1 MPLDADSILRDGL
14 VDLDNAETTA
24 VSETRN
30 GDGAVV
36 LDIRKTGIMGIVAVM
51 VCPDVPTAAA
61 DTLSGSIQASDHV
74 STDFKDVASYP
85 TLFALVRRLRIVSTT
100 GFVAADITGSITGT
114 DTGDTGTLRWYDRA
128 LETVGGIGDILIE
141 LDAAGDAFDDVDEVI
156 TAGTTGVGAVNGV
169 ISSITQA
176 LSYGIYT
183 VRFTTQKR
191 YVRVSNT
198 PSAGANWG
206 KVLVGLTNHWPQFA
220 GMQ

>member
-14 VDLDNAETTA
+14 VDLDNAEAIA

-36 LDIRKTGIMGIVAVM
+36 LDIRKTGIMGIVGVM

-61 DTLSGSIQASDHV
+61 DTLAATIQASDHV

-85 TLFALVRRLRIVSTT
+85 TLFALVRRLRIQATT
-100 GFVAADITGSITGT
+100 AFVEADIAASATGGT
-114 DTGDTGTLRWYDRA
+114 TGDTGTIRWYDKA
-128 LETVGGIGDILIE
+128 LETVGGVGDLLVE
-141 LDAAGDAFDDVDEVI
+141 LDAATDTFDDVDEVI
-156 TAGTTGVGAVNGV
+156 TSGTTGVGTMNGA

-183 VRFTTQKR
+183 VRFVTQKR
-191 YVRVSNT
+191 YVRVSSI
-198 PSAGANWG
+198 PSAGSNWG
-206 KVLVGLTNHWPQFA
+206 KVLVGLTNHWPQFS

>member
-14 VDLDNAETTA
+14 VDLDNSEVTA

-51 VCPDVPTAAA
+51 VCPDIPTAAG
-61 DTLSGSIQASDHV
+61 DTLAAVIQASDHV
-74 STDFKDVASYP
+74 STDFKDIASFP
-85 TLFALVRRLRIVSTT
+85 TLYALVRRLRIVSTT
-100 GFVAADITGSITGT
+100 GFVAADITGSITGGT
-114 DTGDTGTLRWYDRA
+114 TADTGTLRWYDKA
-128 LETVGGIGDILIE
+128 LETAGGIGDILIE

-176 LSYGIYT
+176 LSYGVYS
-183 VRFTTQKR
+183 VRLVTQKR

-198 PSAGANWG
+198 PSGGSNWG

>member
-1 MPLDADSILRDGL
+1 MPLDADSILRDGTI
-14 VDLDNAETTA
+14 DLDNSEVTA

-61 DTLSGSIQASDHV
+61 DTLAASIQASDHV
-74 STDFKDVASYP
+74 SADFKDVASFP
-85 TLFALVRRLRIVSTT
+85 TLYALVRRLRIQATT
-100 GFVAADITGSITGT
+100 GFAAADIGDTITGT
-114 DTGDTGTLRWYDRA
+114 DTGDTGTLRWYDQA
-128 LETVGGIGDILIE
+128 LETVGGVGDLLVE

-156 TAGTTGVGAVNGV
+156 TSGGTGVGAMNGA
-169 ISSITQA
+169 ISGITQA
-176 LSYGIYT
+176 LSYGVYA
-183 VRFTTQKR
+183 VRFVTQKR

-206 KVLVGLTNHWPQFA
+206 SVLVGLTNHWPQLA